1 MEKKFSFSV
10 QGMVCAMCVK
20 NVENAIKKLDGIKY
34 VSVNLATQRAF
45 VIANDNI
52 SFEDIKKA
60 IANAG
65 YKATMDAPTEDL
77 IEKQFQEAKHNMNL
91 SLYVTIP
98 LMLLMIM
105 HMSGIH
111 IPYFTVIELM
121 ASTIVIF
128 VTGRKMLRNA
138 WVALIHSHTNM
149 DTLLSIG
156 AISAWLTNILAIAGL
171 DVLSFGTVAAMIIT
185 LNLIGRYIESR
196 MKSNAAKE
204 IRLLISLKA
213 TTANVLT
220 NEAIVETPIDAVKL
234 GEIIIIR
241 QGEKIPLDGKIIEG
255 KASINESMAT
265 GEPLPVYKTVNDNVI
280 SGTIVEN
287 GIINVKVEKVGEET
301 FINQMIKLV
310 EEAQSSK
317 VPIQALADKITRYF
331 VPIVLILAIL
341 SFVFWFFNYE
351 LYLPF
356 LHKAANIFPWII
368 TDAGALSTA
377 IFSFVA
383 TLVIACPCAL
393 GLATPMALVTSSGVA
408 AKKGLIIKN
417 GEAIQMAK
425 DINVILFDKTGTIT
439 TGQLTV
445 VDHNLDDEVLNIIA
459 NIEENSIHPLAKA
472 IVNYVIDKAK
482 FKKIT
487 ITDIE
492 EISGQGIKGKFN
504 NDIFKIGKPIY
515 TENYLNF
522 LENGETVLEVT
533 RNDEIIGYIRIS
545 DVLKEDA
552 ANTMTKIK
560 ELGLITAMVTGDN
573 DITAR
578 AIANKISIDEVWAGV
593 SPEKKVDIIRKY
605 QIEGKKVMMV
615 GDGINDAA
623 ALKASE
629 IGVAIGTGSDLTIE
643 SADIIISKGDISKI
657 LDTINL
663 SKLTFKKIKQNLFWA
678 FIYNIIA
685 VPMAMMSLLH
695 PVIAEAAMLLS
706 SINVIY
712 NSGRIK
718 KFF

>member
-20 NVENAIKKLDGIKY
+20 NVENAIKKLNGVKY

-60 IANAG
+60 IEKAG

-77 IEKQFQEAKHNMNL
+77 IEKQFQEAKRNMNL

-111 IPYFTVIELM
+111 IPYFTVIELI

-156 AISAWLTNILAIAGL
+156 AISAWITNILAIAGL

-255 KASINESMAT
+255 KASINESMVT

-445 VDHNLDDEVLNIIA
+445 VDHNIDDEVLNIIA

-623 ALKASE
+623 ALKAAE

-718 KFF
+718 KMK

>member
-20 NVENAIKKLDGIKY
+20 NVENAIKKLNGVKY

-60 IANAG
+60 IEKAG

-77 IEKQFQEAKHNMNL
+77 IEKQFQEAKRNMNL

-111 IPYFTVIELM
+111 IPYFTVIELI

-128 VTGRKMLRNA
+128 VTGKKMLRNA

-156 AISAWLTNILAIAGL
+156 AISAWITNILAIAGL

-255 KASINESMAT
+255 KASINESMVT

-545 DVLKEDA
+545 DVLKADA

-623 ALKASE
+623 ALKAAE

-685 VPMAMMSLLH
+685 IPMAMMSLLH
-695 PVIAEAAMLLS
+695 PVIAEA
-706 SINVIY
+706 
-712 NSGRIK
+712 
-718 KFF
+718 

>member
-20 NVENAIKKLDGIKY
+20 NVENAIKKLNGVKY

-60 IANAG
+60 IEKAG

-77 IEKQFQEAKHNMNL
+77 IEKQFQEAKRNMNL

-111 IPYFTVIELM
+111 IPYFTVIELI

-156 AISAWLTNILAIAGL
+156 AISAWITNILAIAGL

-255 KASINESMAT
+255 KASINESMVT

-368 TDAGALSTA
+368 TGAGALSTA

-545 DVLKEDA
+545 DVLKADA

-623 ALKASE
+623 ALKAAE

-718 KFF
+718 KMK

>member
-20 NVENAIKKLDGIKY
+20 NVENAIKKLNGVKY

-60 IANAG
+60 IEKAG

-77 IEKQFQEAKHNMNL
+77 IEKQFQEAKRNMNL

-111 IPYFTVIELM
+111 IPYFTVIELI

-156 AISAWLTNILAIAGL
+156 AISAWITNILAIAGL

-255 KASINESMAT
+255 KASINESMVT

-445 VDHNLDDEVLNIIA
+445 VDHNLDDDVLNVIA

-573 DITAR
+573 EITAR

-718 KFF
+718 KMK

>member
-20 NVENAIKKLDGIKY
+20 NVENAIKKLNGVKY

-60 IANAG
+60 IEKAG

-77 IEKQFQEAKHNMNL
+77 IEKQFQEAKRNMNL

-111 IPYFTVIELM
+111 IPYFTVIELI

-255 KASINESMAT
+255 KASINESMVT

-368 TDAGALSTA
+368 TGAGALSTA

-545 DVLKEDA
+545 DVLKADA

-685 VPMAMMSLLH
+685 IPMAMMSLLH

>member
-20 NVENAIKKLDGIKY
+20 NVENAIKKLNGVKY

-60 IANAG
+60 IEKAG

-77 IEKQFQEAKHNMNL
+77 IEKQFQEAKRNMNL

-111 IPYFTVIELM
+111 IPYFTVIELI

-128 VTGRKMLRNA
+128 VTGRKMLINA

-156 AISAWLTNILAIAGL
+156 AISAWITNILAIAGL

-255 KASINESMAT
+255 KASINESMVT

-545 DVLKEDA
+545 DVLKADA

-623 ALKASE
+623 ALKAAE

-718 KFF
+718 KMK

>member
-20 NVENAIKKLDGIKY
+20 NVENAIKKLNGVKY

-60 IANAG
+60 IEKAG

-77 IEKQFQEAKHNMNL
+77 IEKQFQEAKRNMNL

-111 IPYFTVIELM
+111 IPYFTVIELI

-128 VTGRKMLRNA
+128 VTGKKMLRNA

-156 AISAWLTNILAIAGL
+156 AISAWITNILAIAGL

-255 KASINESMAT
+255 KASINESMVT

-623 ALKASE
+623 ALKAAE

-685 VPMAMMSLLH
+685 IPMAMMSLLH

-718 KFF
+718 KMK

>member
-20 NVENAIKKLDGIKY
+20 NVENAIKKLNGVKY

-60 IANAG
+60 IEKAG

-111 IPYFTVIELM
+111 IPYFTVIELI

-156 AISAWLTNILAIAGL
+156 AISAWITNILAIAGL

-255 KASINESMAT
+255 KASINESMVT

-573 DITAR
+573 EITAR

-718 KFF
+718 KMK

>member
-20 NVENAIKKLDGIKY
+20 NVENAIKKLNGVKY

-60 IANAG
+60 IEKAG

-77 IEKQFQEAKHNMNL
+77 IEKQFQEAKRNMNL

-111 IPYFTVIELM
+111 IPYFTVIELI

-156 AISAWLTNILAIAGL
+156 AISAWITNILAIAGL

-255 KASINESMAT
+255 KASINESMVT

-573 DITAR
+573 EITAR

-615 GDGINDAA
+615 GDG
-623 ALKASE
+623 
-629 IGVAIGTGSDLTIE
+629 
-643 SADIIISKGDISKI
+643 
-657 LDTINL
+657 
-663 SKLTFKKIKQNLFWA
+663 
-678 FIYNIIA
+678 
-685 VPMAMMSLLH
+685 
-695 PVIAEAAMLLS
+695 
-706 SINVIY
+706 
-712 NSGRIK
+712 
-718 KFF
+718 

>member
-111 IPYFTVIELM
+111 IPYFTVIELI

-545 DVLKEDA
+545 DVLKADA

-623 ALKASE
+623 ALKAAE

-718 KFF
+718 KMK

>member
-20 NVENAIKKLDGIKY
+20 NVENAIKKLNGVKY

-60 IANAG
+60 IEKAG

-77 IEKQFQEAKHNMNL
+77 IEKQFQEAKRNMNL

-111 IPYFTVIELM
+111 IPYFTVIELI

-156 AISAWLTNILAIAGL
+156 AISAWITNILAIAGL

-255 KASINESMAT
+255 KASINESMVT

-545 DVLKEDA
+545 DVLKADA

-573 DITAR
+573 EITAR

-623 ALKASE
+623 ALKAAE

-718 KFF
+718 KMK

>member
-20 NVENAIKKLDGIKY
+20 NVENAIKKLNGVKY

-60 IANAG
+60 IEKAG

-77 IEKQFQEAKHNMNL
+77 IEKQFQEAKRNMNL

-111 IPYFTVIELM
+111 IPYFTVIELI

-128 VTGRKMLRNA
+128 VTGRQMLRNA

-156 AISAWLTNILAIAGL
+156 AISAWITNILAIAGL

-255 KASINESMAT
+255 KASINESMVT

-545 DVLKEDA
+545 DVLKADA

-718 KFF
+718 KMK

>member
-20 NVENAIKKLDGIKY
+20 NVENAIKKLNGVKY

-60 IANAG
+60 IEKAG

-77 IEKQFQEAKHNMNL
+77 IEKQFQEAKRNMNL

-111 IPYFTVIELM
+111 IPYFTVIELI

-128 VTGRKMLRNA
+128 VTGKKMLRNA

-156 AISAWLTNILAIAGL
+156 AISAWITNILAIAGL

-255 KASINESMAT
+255 KASINESMVT

-545 DVLKEDA
+545 DVLKADA

-623 ALKASE
+623 ALKAAE

-718 KFF
+718 KMK

>member
-20 NVENAIKKLDGIKY
+20 NVENAVKKLDGVKY
-34 VSVNLATQRAF
+34 ISVNLVTQKAF

-52 SFEDIKKA
+52 SFEDIQKA
-60 IANAG
+60 IEKAG
-65 YKATMDAPTEDL
+65 YRATMDVPTEDL
-77 IEKQFQEAKHNMNL
+77 IEKQFKEARRNMMI
-91 SLYVTIP
+91 SLYITIP
-98 LMLLMIM
+98 LMLLMIL

-111 IPYFTVIELM
+111 IPYFTIIELL
-121 ASTIVIF
+121 ASTAVIF

-138 WVALIHSHTNM
+138 WVALLHSHTNM

-156 AISAWLTNILAIAGL
+156 AIAAWITNILAIAGL
-171 DVLSFGTVAAMIIT
+171 DILSFGTVAAMLIT
-185 LNLIGRYIESR
+185 LNLIGRYIESK

-213 TTANVLT
+213 NTANVLT

-234 GEIIIIR
+234 GETIIVR
-241 QGEKIPLDGKIIEG
+241 QGEKIPLDGKIIDG
-255 KASINESMAT
+255 KASINESMVT
-265 GEPLPVYKTVNDNVI
+265 GEPLPVYKSINDNVI
-280 SGTIVEN
+280 SGTIVES
-287 GIINVKVEKVGEET
+287 GIINVKVEKVGDDT

-317 VPIQALADKITRYF
+317 VPIQAMADKITRYF

-356 LHKAANIFPWII
+356 LHRAANIFPWIM

-393 GLATPMALVTSSGVA
+393 GLATPMALVNASGVA

-445 VDHNLDDEVLNIIA
+445 IDHNLNNEVFNILA
-459 NIEENSIHPLAKA
+459 NIEANSIHPLAKA
-472 IVNYVIDKAK
+472 IVNYANEKNI
-482 FKKIT
+482 FQKIT
-487 ITDIE
+487 ITEID
-492 EISGQGIKGKFN
+492 EISGQGIIGKYN
-504 NDIFKIGKPIY
+504 NDIYKIGKPIY
-515 TENYLNF
+515 SEKYLEF
-522 LENGETVLEVT
+522 LQQRETVLEAIK
-533 RNDEIIGYIRIS
+533 NDEVIGYIRVS
-545 DVLKEDA
+545 DTLKSDA
-552 ANTMTKIK
+552 ADTITKIK
-560 ELGLITAMVTGDN
+560 ELGLTTAMVTGDN
-573 DITAR
+573 EITAKS
-578 AIANKISIDEVWAGV
+578 IANNIAIDEVWAGV
-593 SPEKKVDIIRKY
+593 SPDKKVDIIRKY

-623 ALKASE
+623 ALKAAE

-643 SADIIISKGDISKI
+643 SADIIISKGNLSKI
-657 LDTINL
+657 LDAIYL
-663 SKLTFKKIKQNLFWA
+663 SQLTFKKIKQNLFWA
-678 FIYNIIA
+678 FIYNVIA
-685 VPMAMMSLLH
+685 IPMAMMAILH
-695 PVIAEAAMLLS
+695 PIIAEAAMLLS

-718 KFF
+718 KMK

>member
-20 NVENAIKKLDGIKY
+20 NVENAIKKLNGVKY

-60 IANAG
+60 IEKAG

-77 IEKQFQEAKHNMNL
+77 IEKQFQEAKRNMNL

-111 IPYFTVIELM
+111 IPYFTVIELI

-156 AISAWLTNILAIAGL
+156 AISAWITNILAIAGL

-255 KASINESMAT
+255 KASINESMVT

-623 ALKASE
+623 ALKAAE

-685 VPMAMMSLLH
+685 IPMAMMSLLH
-695 PVIAEAAMLLS
+695 PVIAEA
-706 SINVIY
+706 
-712 NSGRIK
+712 
-718 KFF
+718 

>member
-20 NVENAIKKLDGIKY
+20 NVENAIKKLNGVKY

-60 IANAG
+60 IEKAG

-77 IEKQFQEAKHNMNL
+77 IEKQFQEAKRNMNL

-111 IPYFTVIELM
+111 IPYFTVIELI

-128 VTGRKMLRNA
+128 VTGRKMLINA

-156 AISAWLTNILAIAGL
+156 AISAWITNILAIAGL

-255 KASINESMAT
+255 KASINESMVT

-445 VDHNLDDEVLNIIA
+445 VDHNIDDEVLNIIA

-545 DVLKEDA
+545 DVLKADA

-623 ALKASE
+623 ALKAAE

-718 KFF
+718 KMK

>member
-20 NVENAIKKLDGIKY
+20 NVENAIKKLNGVKY

-60 IANAG
+60 IEKAG

-77 IEKQFQEAKHNMNL
+77 IEKQFQEAKRNMNL

-111 IPYFTVIELM
+111 IPYFTVIELI

-156 AISAWLTNILAIAGL
+156 AISAWLTNILAIVGL

-445 VDHNLDDEVLNIIA
+445 VDHNLDDDVLNVIA

-623 ALKASE
+623 ALKAAE

-657 LDTINL
+657 LDAINL

-685 VPMAMMSLLH
+685 IPMAMMSLLH

>member
-20 NVENAIKKLDGIKY
+20 NVENAIKKLNGVKY

-60 IANAG
+60 IEKAG

-77 IEKQFQEAKHNMNL
+77 IEKQFQEAKRNMNL

-111 IPYFTVIELM
+111 IPYFTVIELI

-156 AISAWLTNILAIAGL
+156 AISAWITNILAIAGL

-255 KASINESMAT
+255 KASINESMVT

-368 TDAGALSTA
+368 TGAGALSTA

-545 DVLKEDA
+545 DVLKADA

-623 ALKASE
+623 ALKAAE

-657 LDTINL
+657 LDAINL

-685 VPMAMMSLLH
+685 IPMAMMSLLH

>member
-20 NVENAIKKLDGIKY
+20 NVENAIKKLNGVKY

-60 IANAG
+60 IEKAG

-77 IEKQFQEAKHNMNL
+77 IEKQFQEAKRNMNL

-111 IPYFTVIELM
+111 IPYFTVIELI

-156 AISAWLTNILAIAGL
+156 AISAWITNILAIAGL

-255 KASINESMAT
+255 KASINESMVT

-573 DITAR
+573 EITAR

-623 ALKASE
+623 ALKAAE

-685 VPMAMMSLLH
+685 IPMAMMSLLH

-718 KFF
+718 KMK

>member
-20 NVENAIKKLDGIKY
+20 NVENAIKKLNGVKY

-60 IANAG
+60 IEKAG

-77 IEKQFQEAKHNMNL
+77 IEKQFQEAKRNMNL

-111 IPYFTVIELM
+111 IPYFTVIELI

-128 VTGRKMLRNA
+128 VTGRKMLINA

-156 AISAWLTNILAIAGL
+156 AISAWITNILAIAGL
-171 DVLSFGTVAAMIIT
+171 DVLSFGTVAAMIFT

-255 KASINESMAT
+255 KASINESMVT

-623 ALKASE
+623 ALKAAE

-685 VPMAMMSLLH
+685 IPMAMMSLLH

-718 KFF
+718 KMK

>member
-111 IPYFTVIELM
+111 IPYFTVIELI

-156 AISAWLTNILAIAGL
+156 AISAWLTNILAIVGL

-545 DVLKEDA
+545 DVLKADA

-718 KFF
+718 KMK

>member
-45 VIANDNI
+45 VIANDNM

-111 IPYFTVIELM
+111 IPYFTVIELI

-128 VTGRKMLRNA
+128 VTGRQMLRNA

-156 AISAWLTNILAIAGL
+156 AISAWITNILAIAGL

-255 KASINESMAT
+255 KASINESMVT

-573 DITAR
+573 EITAR

-718 KFF
+718 KMK

>member
-20 NVENAIKKLDGIKY
+20 NVENAIKKLNGVKY

-60 IANAG
+60 IEKAG

-77 IEKQFQEAKHNMNL
+77 IEKQFQEAKRNMNL

-111 IPYFTVIELM
+111 IPYFTVIELI

-156 AISAWLTNILAIAGL
+156 AISAWLTNILAISGL

-545 DVLKEDA
+545 DVLKADA

-718 KFF
+718 KMK

>member
-20 NVENAIKKLDGIKY
+20 NVENAIKKLNGVKY

-60 IANAG
+60 IEKAG

-77 IEKQFQEAKHNMNL
+77 IEKQFQEAKRNMNL

-111 IPYFTVIELM
+111 IPYFTVIELI

-128 VTGRKMLRNA
+128 VTGRQMLRNA

-156 AISAWLTNILAIAGL
+156 AISAWITNILAIAGL

-255 KASINESMAT
+255 KASINESMVT

-623 ALKASE
+623 ALKAAE

-718 KFF
+718 KMK

>member
-20 NVENAIKKLDGIKY
+20 NVENAVKKLDGVKY
-34 VSVNLATQRAF
+34 ISVNLATQKAF
-45 VIANDNI
+45 VIADENI
-52 SFEDIKKA
+52 SFEEIQKA
-60 IANAG
+60 IEKAG
-65 YKATMDAPTEDL
+65 YRATMDAPTEDL
-77 IEKQFQEAKHNMNL
+77 IEKQFKEARRNMNL
-91 SLYVTIP
+91 SLYITIP
-98 LMLLMIM
+98 LMLLMII

-111 IPYFTVIELM
+111 IPYFTVIELI
-121 ASTIVIF
+121 ASTVVIF

-156 AISAWLTNILAIAGL
+156 AISAWITNILASAGL
-171 DVLSFGTVAAMIIT
+171 DILSFGTVAAMLIT
-185 LNLIGRYIESR
+185 LNLIGRYIESK
-196 MKSNAAKE
+196 MKTNAAKE

-213 TTANVLT
+213 NTANVLT

-234 GEIIIIR
+234 GETIIVR
-241 QGEKIPLDGKIIEG
+241 QGEKIPLDGKIIDG
-255 KASINESMAT
+255 KASINESMVS
-265 GEPLPVYKTVNDNVI
+265 GEPLPVYKSLNDNVI

-331 VPIVLILAIL
+331 VPIVLILALL

-445 VDHNLDDEVLNIIA
+445 VDHNLDDEVINVIA

-482 FKKIT
+482 FKKIP
-487 ITDIE
+487 ITEIE

-515 TENYLNF
+515 SENYLNF

-533 RNDEIIGYIRIS
+533 KNDEIMGFIRIS
-545 DVLKEDA
+545 DTLKVDA
-552 ANTMTKIK
+552 ANTIAKIK
-560 ELGLITAMVTGDN
+560 ELGLTTAMVTGDN
-573 DITAR
+573 EITAR

-623 ALKASE
+623 ALKAAE

-643 SADIIISKGDISKI
+643 SADIIISKGDLSII
-657 LDTINL
+657 LDAIYL

-678 FIYNIIA
+678 FIYNVIA
-685 VPMAMMSLLH
+685 IPMAMMALLH
-695 PVIAEAAMLLS
+695 PIIAEAAMLLS

-718 KFF
+718 KMK

>member
-20 NVENAIKKLDGIKY
+20 NVENAIKKLNGVKY

-60 IANAG
+60 IEKAG

-77 IEKQFQEAKHNMNL
+77 IEKQFQEAKRNMNL

-111 IPYFTVIELM
+111 IPYFTVIELI

-128 VTGRKMLRNA
+128 VTGRQMLRNA

-156 AISAWLTNILAIAGL
+156 AISAWITNILAIAGL

-255 KASINESMAT
+255 KASINESMVT

-718 KFF
+718 KMK

>member
-20 NVENAIKKLDGIKY
+20 NVENAIKKLNGVKY

-60 IANAG
+60 IEKAG

-77 IEKQFQEAKHNMNL
+77 IEKQFQEAKRNMNL

-111 IPYFTVIELM
+111 IPYFTVIELI

-128 VTGRKMLRNA
+128 VTGKKMLRNA

-156 AISAWLTNILAIAGL
+156 AISAWITNILAIAGL

-255 KASINESMAT
+255 KASINESMVT

-573 DITAR
+573 EITAR

-657 LDTINL
+657 LDAINL

-685 VPMAMMSLLH
+685 IPMAMMSLLH

>member
-20 NVENAIKKLDGIKY
+20 NVENAIKKLNGVKY

-60 IANAG
+60 IEKAG

-77 IEKQFQEAKHNMNL
+77 IEKQFQEAKRNMNL

-111 IPYFTVIELM
+111 IPYFTVIELI

-156 AISAWLTNILAIAGL
+156 AISAWITNILAIAGL

-255 KASINESMAT
+255 KASINESMVT

-445 VDHNLDDEVLNIIA
+445 VDHNLDDDVLNVIA

-623 ALKASE
+623 ALKAAE

-685 VPMAMMSLLH
+685 IPMAMMSLLH

-718 KFF
+718 KMK

>member
-20 NVENAIKKLDGIKY
+20 NVENAIKKLNGVKY

-60 IANAG
+60 IEKAG

-77 IEKQFQEAKHNMNL
+77 IEKQFQEAKRNMNL

-111 IPYFTVIELM
+111 IPYFTVIELI

-445 VDHNLDDEVLNIIA
+445 VDHNLDDDVLNVIA

-545 DVLKEDA
+545 DVLKADA

-623 ALKASE
+623 ALKAAE

-657 LDTINL
+657 LDAINL

-685 VPMAMMSLLH
+685 IPMAMMSLLH

>member
-20 NVENAIKKLDGIKY
+20 NVENAIKKLNGVKY

-60 IANAG
+60 IEKAG

-77 IEKQFQEAKHNMNL
+77 IEKQFQEAKRNMNL

-111 IPYFTVIELM
+111 IPYFTVIELI

-128 VTGRKMLRNA
+128 VTGKKMLRNA

-156 AISAWLTNILAIAGL
+156 AISAWITNILAIAGL

-255 KASINESMAT
+255 KASINESMVT

-545 DVLKEDA
+545 DVLKADA

-623 ALKASE
+623 ALKAAE

-685 VPMAMMSLLH
+685 IPMAMMSLLH

>member
-20 NVENAIKKLDGIKY
+20 NVENAIKKLNGVKY

-60 IANAG
+60 IEKAG

-77 IEKQFQEAKHNMNL
+77 IEKQFQEAKRNMNL

-111 IPYFTVIELM
+111 IPYFTVIELI

-156 AISAWLTNILAIAGL
+156 AISAWLTNILAIVGL

-545 DVLKEDA
+545 DVLK
-552 ANTMTKIK
+552 
-560 ELGLITAMVTGDN
+560 
-573 DITAR
+573 
-578 AIANKISIDEVWAGV
+578 
-593 SPEKKVDIIRKY
+593 
-605 QIEGKKVMMV
+605 
-615 GDGINDAA
+615 
-623 ALKASE
+623 
-629 IGVAIGTGSDLTIE
+629 
-643 SADIIISKGDISKI
+643 
-657 LDTINL
+657 
-663 SKLTFKKIKQNLFWA
+663 
-678 FIYNIIA
+678 
-685 VPMAMMSLLH
+685 
-695 PVIAEAAMLLS
+695 
-706 SINVIY
+706 
-712 NSGRIK
+712 
-718 KFF
+718 

>member
-718 KFF
+718 KMK

>member
-20 NVENAIKKLDGIKY
+20 NVENAIKKLNGVKY

-60 IANAG
+60 IEKAG

-77 IEKQFQEAKHNMNL
+77 IEKQFQEAKRNMNL

-111 IPYFTVIELM
+111 IPYFTVIELI

-156 AISAWLTNILAIAGL
+156 AISAWITNILAIAGL

-255 KASINESMAT
+255 KASINESMVT

-623 ALKASE
+623 ALKAAE

-718 KFF
+718 KMK

>member
-20 NVENAIKKLDGIKY
+20 NVENAIKKLNGVKY

-60 IANAG
+60 IEKAG

-77 IEKQFQEAKHNMNL
+77 IEKQFQEAKRNMNL

-111 IPYFTVIELM
+111 IPYFTVIELI

-156 AISAWLTNILAIAGL
+156 AISAWITNILAIAGL

-255 KASINESMAT
+255 KASINESMVT

-368 TDAGALSTA
+368 TGAGALSTA

-623 ALKASE
+623 ALKAAE

-718 KFF
+718 KMK

>member
-20 NVENAIKKLDGIKY
+20 NVENAIKKLNGVKY

-60 IANAG
+60 IEKAG

-77 IEKQFQEAKHNMNL
+77 IEKQFQEAKRNMNL

-111 IPYFTVIELM
+111 IPYFTVIELI

-156 AISAWLTNILAIAGL
+156 AISAWLTNILAISGL

-255 KASINESMAT
+255 KASINESMVT

-368 TDAGALSTA
+368 TGAGALSTA

-545 DVLKEDA
+545 DVLKADA

-623 ALKASE
+623 ALKAAE

-718 KFF
+718 KMK